1 VKTRNWQL
9 GTGNWELATGNWQ
22 LPPFMKELRIALL
35 GQGFMGKA
43 HSNAY
48 VQAGHFFDLPY
59 RIRRRLLC
67 GRDQTALTAMAER
80 WGWEE
85 TATDWRAAI
94 DRDDIDAVDISLP
107 NHLHAPVA
115 LAAAQAG
122 KMILCEKPLALNLA
136 EAEAMRDAARGVP
149 TMVWFN
155 YRRVPAIAFA
165 RQLIDQGRI
174 GTVFHYDAAY
184 RQQWGADLSRAAT
197 WRMDPALAGSGVA
210 DDLLTHLLDTALDL
224 NGPILEGVAL
234 TRTFAPDRK
243 VDDAFV
249 AIVKFENGSI
259 GTFEATR
266 FGIGI
271 KNGNAFQIH
280 GANGMLRFNLER
292 LNHLEFV
299 DATQPSTEQGPR
311 DLLVTD
317 PKHPIFGN
325 FWRPGH
331 IIGYEHTFI
340 AALAEFLFAVSKNER
355 FRPDFADGVEVQRVL
370 EALQR
375 SARTREWTAVARD
388 EVANQ

>member
-1 VKTRNWQL
+1 
-9 GTGNWELATGNWQ
+9 
-22 LPPFMKELRIALL
+22 MKELRIALL

-59 RIRRRLLC
+59 RIRRRLVC

-107 NHLHAPVA
+107 NHLHAPA
-115 LAAAQAG
+115 AIAAAQAG
-122 KMILCEKPLALNLA
+122 KMILCEKPLAMNLA

-165 RQLIDQGRI
+165 RQLIDEGRI

-210 DDLLTHLLDTALDL
+210 DDLLTHLLDTALYL

-249 AIVKFENGSI
+249 AMVKFENGSI

-317 PKHPIFGN
+317 LKHPIFGN

-340 AALAEFLFAVSKNER
+340 ATLAEFLLAVSKNER

-375 SARTREWTAVARD
+375 SAKTREWIAVAEARTAD
-388 EVANQ
+388 RGVRTASQ

>member
-1 VKTRNWQL
+1 
-9 GTGNWELATGNWQ
+9 
-22 LPPFMKELRIALL
+22 MKELRIALL

-48 VQAGHFFDLPY
+48 VQAGHFFELPY

-67 GRDQTALTAMAER
+67 GRDQSSLTAMAER

-85 TATDWRAAI
+85 TCTDWRAAI
-94 DRDDIDAVDISLP
+94 ERDDIDAVDIYLP

-115 LAAAQAG
+115 IAAAQAG
-122 KMILCEKPLALNLA
+122 KMILCEKPLAMNLA

-210 DDLLTHLLDTALDL
+210 DDLLTHLLDTALYL
-224 NGPILEGVAL
+224 NGPITEGVAL

-243 VDDAFV
+243 VDDAFL
-249 AIVKFENGSI
+249 AMVKFENGSV

-280 GANGMLRFNLER
+280 GANGMLRFDLER

-317 PKHPIFGN
+317 LKHPIFGN

-340 AALAEFLFAVSKNER
+340 AAVAEFLFAVSKNER
-355 FRPDFADGVEVQRVL
+355 FRPDFSDGVEVQRVL
-370 EALQR
+370 EALQH
-375 SARTREWTAVARD
+375 SAKSRQWTVVAPDAPAQRQPHPSGPSTHSGPSRAESRD
-388 EVANQ
+388 G